1 MQAVELYNPRFP
13 NLHLIPFSSG
23 YSISDNMN
31 PLNYQLAAD
40 DFIILTQADGQVTYS
55 LNLSTTT
62 SLFWALHRLAW
73 HITRATSHGLH
84 TDPTIPFA
92 SKGYIPQIYF
102 DCINMQRPAILAIQ
116 TTTFSI
122 HCMGIPREKTSL
134 PGIVTF
140 KRSDASQ
147 FNGSRQH
154 GDKRFS

>member
-55 LNLSTTT
+55 LDLSTTT

-73 HITRATSHGLH
+73 HITRAASHGLH

-102 DCINMQRPAILAIQ
+102 NHINMQRPAILAIQ
-116 TTTFSI
+116 NYNFLNPLYGYTT
-122 HCMGIPREKTSL
+122 
-134 PGIVTF
+134 
-140 KRSDASQ
+140 
-147 FNGSRQH
+147 
-154 GDKRFS
+154 